1 VPVLIVD
8 SHCHVAAN
16 WWEPVESL
24 LFQMDRHGVEHAV
37 LVGDY
42 SEPSNDYQT
51 ECVRRFPGRF
61 ASVVVV
67 DPSRPDAV
75 AVLER
80 LAGEGASGLRLR
92 QMARS
97 PGDDPFAIWRAAER
111 LGLAVTCPG
120 RSPQYGSPEFLSLV
134 ESVPKLP
141 IVIEHLGSGNTPDV
155 ESVPPD
161 VRRDVFRLARFPN
174 VYVKVHGLGEFCRRK
189 VPPDG
194 DFPFERPIP
203 PLLDVACDAFG
214 ASRMMWGSD
223 YPPVSAREGYGNAL
237 RLPMEQLARLSAED
251 RALVFGGVALRLFPI
266 R

>member
-1 VPVLIVD
+1 MMIVD
-8 SHCHVAAN
+8 SHCHVATN

-24 LFQMDRHGVEHAV
+24 LFQMDRCGVERAV

-42 SEPSNDYQT
+42 SEPNNDYQT
-51 ECVRRFPGRF
+51 QCVRRFPGRF

-80 LAGEGASGLRLR
+80 LAGEGASGVRLR

-97 PGDDPFAIWRAAER
+97 PGQDPFAIWRVAER
-111 LGLAVTCPG
+111 LGLTVSCPG
-120 RSPQYGSPEFLSLV
+120 RSPQYGSPEFISLI
-134 ESVPKLP
+134 ESVPHLR
-141 IVIEHLGSGNTPDV
+141 IVIEHLGSGNAPDV

-161 VRRDVFRLARFPN
+161 IRHNVFRLARFPN
-174 VYVKVHGLGEFCRRK
+174 VHVKIHGLGEFCPRK
-189 VPPDG
+189 LPPDG
-194 DFPFERPIP
+194 DFPFARPIP
-203 PLLDVACDAFG
+203 PLLDLAYDAFG
-214 ASRMMWGSD
+214 PSRMMWGSD
-223 YPPVSAREGYGNAL
+223 YPPVSAREGYANAL
-237 RLPMEQLARLSAED
+237 RLPMEQLATRSVED